1 MRQDW
6 YIGYCRASTE
16 EQARDGATLAAQ
28 PYALRAWAE
37 QRGVEIRLLF
47 ERGCSGKRGSKRPK
61 LDAALAALHQ
71 KDGPAGLVVHRLDR
85 LSRSTVDFGLW
96 LEKAQKRGW
105 RVVLLDLRGH
115 HRPRHR

>member
-61 LDAALAALHQ
+61 
-71 KDGPAGLVVHRLDR
+71 P
-85 LSRSTVDFGLW
+85 RSTRRTGQRALSST
-96 LEKAQKRGW
+96 GW
-105 RVVLLDLRGH
+105 TG
-115 HRPRHR
+115 